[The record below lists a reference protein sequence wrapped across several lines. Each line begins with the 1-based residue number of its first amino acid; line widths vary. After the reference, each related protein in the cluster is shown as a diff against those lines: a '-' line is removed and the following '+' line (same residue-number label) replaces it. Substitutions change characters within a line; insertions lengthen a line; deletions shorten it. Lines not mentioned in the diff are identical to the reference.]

1 MSFVITGS
9 PGVGKHT
16 ITKEISKILNLP
28 VFDINQIA
36 KEKNL
41 FERTD
46 ETNDVD
52 VDKLEKIIKEK
63 ISQPSLIVGH
73 LAPYVLAS
81 DQIEKIIVLRKNPYD
96 LIQIYQNRGYSKKK
110 IKDNIGSEALGI
122 ILYDSLTKFGM
133 DKTIQI
139 DVSDKTI
146 EETTKKVM
154 GIIKGEVTSEEI
166 DWLPIISDKN
176 DLKEFFA
183 Y

>member
-1 MSFVITGS
+1 
-9 PGVGKHT
+9 
-16 ITKEISKILNLP
+16 
-28 VFDINQIA
+28 
-36 KEKNL
+36 
-41 FERTD
+41 
-46 ETNDVD
+46 
-52 VDKLEKIIKEK
+52 
-63 ISQPSLIVGH
+63 
-73 LAPYVLAS
+73 
-81 DQIEKIIVLRKNPYD
+81 IVLIKNPYD
-96 LIQIYQNRGYSKKK
+96 LIQIYQNRGYSQKK

-122 ILYDSLTKFGM
+122 ILYDSLTKFGK
-133 DKTIQI
+133 DKTVQI

>member
-52 VDKLEKIIKEK
+52 VDKLEKIIKK
-63 ISQPSLIVGH
+63 KVSHPSLIVGH
-73 LAPYVLAS
+73 LAPYVLVS
-81 DQIEKIIVLRKNPYD
+81 DQIKKIIVLRKNPYD
-96 LIQIYQNRGYSKKK
+96 LIQIYQKRGYSEKK
-110 IKDNIGSEALGI
+110 IKDNIGSEAIGI

-133 DKTIQI
+133 DKTVQI

-146 EETTKKVM
+146 EETTKKIM
-154 GIIKGEVTSEEI
+154 GVIKGKITSEEI
-166 DWLPIISDKN
+166 DWLSIISDKN
-176 DLKEFFA
+176 DLREFFA

>member
-52 VDKLEKIIKEK
+52 V
-63 ISQPSLIVGH
+63 
-73 LAPYVLAS
+73 
-81 DQIEKIIVLRKNPYD
+81 
-96 LIQIYQNRGYSKKK
+96 
-110 IKDNIGSEALGI
+110 
-122 ILYDSLTKFGM
+122 
-133 DKTIQI
+133 
-139 DVSDKTI
+139 
-146 EETTKKVM
+146 
-154 GIIKGEVTSEEI
+154 
-166 DWLPIISDKN
+166 
-176 DLKEFFA
+176 
-183 Y
+183 

>member
-16 ITKEISKILNLP
+16 ITKEISKILNLQ

-63 ISQPSLIVGH
+63 ILQPSLIVGH
-73 LAPYVLAS
+73 LAPYVLVS
-81 DQIEKIIVLRKNPYD
+81 NQIKKIIVLRKNPYD
-96 LIQIYQNRGYSKKK
+96 LIQIYQNRGYSEKK

-122 ILYDSLTKFGM
+122 ILYDSITKFGM
-133 DKTIQI
+133 DKTVQI
-139 DVSDKTI
+139 DVSEKTV
-146 EETTKKVM
+146 EEITEKVM
-154 GIIKGEVTSEEI
+154 GIIKGEIINEEI
-166 DWLPIISDKN
+166 DWLPLISDKN

>member
-73 LAPYVLAS
+73 LAPYVLVS

-96 LIQIYQNRGYSKKK
+96 LIQIYQNRGYSEKK

-122 ILYDSLTKFGM
+122 ILYDSLTKFGIA
-133 DKTIQI
+133 KTIQI

-154 GIIKGEVTSEEI
+154 GIIKGEITSEEI